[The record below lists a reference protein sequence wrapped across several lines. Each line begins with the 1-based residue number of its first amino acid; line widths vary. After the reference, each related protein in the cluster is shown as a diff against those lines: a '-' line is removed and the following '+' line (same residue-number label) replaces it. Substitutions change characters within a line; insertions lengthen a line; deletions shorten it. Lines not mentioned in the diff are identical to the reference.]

1 MTRRESFRR
10 DEWLLLGDAPLAAG
24 AAVAIA
30 EAGGGRR
37 EAAAIVSGWRE
48 AGRMFANSE
57 LIVEIVAGLDPED
70 REQQEREQDTE
81 QGEPPAFDA
90 IIDEALEL
98 CERAIDL
105 LAARATP
112 AETEDYRGFVMH
124 IAKRVAMAENEGIL
138 GGEPVSRAERGVM
151 RELAMALGFRRPL
164 PPLGVAD
171 E

>member
-30 EAGGGRR
+30 EEGGGRR

-48 AGRMFANSE
+48 AGRMFADSE
-57 LIVEIVAGLDPED
+57 LIVELVAGLDPED
-70 REQQEREQDTE
+70 REQQEQEQDAE

-90 IIDEALEL
+90 LIDEALSL
-98 CERAIDL
+98 CGSAVQL

-112 AETEDYRGFVMH
+112 AETEAYKGFVMH
-124 IAKRVAMAENEGIL
+124 IAQRVAMAESEQGLLGI
-138 GGEPVSRAERGVM
+138 GGEPISRAERGVM
-151 RELAMALGFRRPL
+151 REIAMALGYKRPR
-164 PPLGVAD
+164 PA
-171 E
+171 EE